1 MGSCGISRMAQV
13 RGYAVEL
20 VCEVT
25 QEEPHNWHW
34 DATFMAEWME
44 PDPDS
49 VKIAVRTS
57 STEEI
62 V

>member
-1 MGSCGISRMAQV
+1 MQ
-13 RGYAVEL
+13 L
-20 VCEVT
+20 VCEVA

-57 STEEI
+57 FEEI